1 MSIDRHGI
9 NHSDSSP
16 LSKCSFEETTYK
28 IVDASIYG
36 EQDNLMGVSPNIMF
50 GQFIKGGTGISNILL
65 DEDELMINESEIDE
79 IINCND
85 EDDAL
90 EEY

>member
-1 MSIDRHGI
+1 
-9 NHSDSSP
+9 
-16 LSKCSFEETTYK
+16 
-28 IVDASIYG
+28 
-36 EQDNLMGVSPNIMF
+36 MGVSPNIMF